1 MAKPIVL
8 TILDGWGYRLDTRG
22 NAIALARK
30 PVYDALLR
38 DFPNTLLHASDHFVG
53 LPDGQMG
60 NSEVGHLNLGA
71 GRIVRM
77 DMTRIDMAIADGSFF
92 ADPTLLGAVAAAQA
106 KGGAIHFIGLLS
118 DGGVHSHQ
126 RHLYALL
133 RLVAQQKLTRV
144 FVHAFMDG
152 RDTSPTGG
160 LGYLAELQRQFRGI
174 GVGELASVSG
184 RYYAMDRDLRWEK
197 EKQAFDALVTGHPQ
211 GGAYEDAGLR
221 TSLFRRLP

>member
-8 TILDGWGYRLDTRG
+8 TILDGWGYRAETNG

-30 PVYDALLR
+30 PVYDGLLR
-38 DFPNTLLHASDHFVG
+38 DFPSTLIHASDHFVG

-77 DMTRIDMAIADGSFF
+77 DMTRIDLAILDGSLMLN
-92 ADPTLLGAVAAAQA
+92 PVLLAAVDYAQQKNSA
-106 KGGAIHFIGLLS
+106 VHFIGLLS
-118 DGGVHSHQ
+118 DGGVHSHS

-133 RLVAQQKLTRV
+133 RLMAQKKLKRV
-144 FVHAFMDG
+144 YVHAFMDG

-160 LGYLAELQRQFRGI
+160 AGYIEELMAQFREI
-174 GVGELASVSG
+174 GVG
-184 RYYAMDRDLRWEK
+184 
-197 EKQAFDALVTGHPQ
+197 Q
-211 GGAYEDAGLR
+211 
-221 TSLFRRLP
+221 

>member
-1 MAKPIVL
+1 MPRPIVL
-8 TILDGWGYRLDTRG
+8 TILDGWGYRPETHG

-30 PVYDALLR
+30 PVYDSLLR

-77 DMTRIDMAIADGSFF
+77 DMTRIDLAIMDGSFF
-92 ADPTLLGAVAAAQA
+92 TDPTLLAAVAYAQEN
-106 KGGAIHFIGLLS
+106 GGALHIIGLLS
-118 DGGVHSHQ
+118 DGGVHSHV

-133 RLVAQQKLTRV
+133 RLAAQNRLPKV

-160 LGYLAELQRQFRGI
+160 
-174 GVGELASVSG
+174 VG
-184 RYYAMDRDLRWEK
+184 
-197 EKQAFDALVTGHPQ
+197 
-211 GGAYEDAGLR
+211 
-221 TSLFRRLP
+221 